1 MTDSEGSNKESLLTR
16 SYFTE
21 GPPSIFME
29 ILKGC
34 FMCCYLICPPTPS
47 SITRKIAFHPPQKG
61 RTYAIYLENGKCVTN
76 ASKLIGKRFHIKPER
91 LTKCHQSDYDE
102 LMRRVECYTLRTL
115 LGNDIIVI
123 KCSPEHQDAEE
134 RLSRMVIIFAQ
145 PNASDLGEYLQPF
158 HLNIPLLAELFETD
172 VYAFDYSGYG
182 YSSGTVSERNIYADI
197 RAVFDFVRMR
207 RPNKKIVLL
216 GYSIGTAA
224 VADLAASKPDGLVGV
239 VMVAPFTSGF
249 RLFGAKPTNTHT
261 SKLDRFTTCD
271 KMGSIN
277 VPVLVCH
284 GSGDEAIPVEHGLE
298 IARRAPRG
306 VPPLIVHGADHMS
319 IFNGKYLQTFR
330 RIRHFMEE
338 ETDYCGDTHQASS
351 NEHDTTTH
359 SNPK

>member
-1 MTDSEGSNKESLLTR
+1 MHPLL
-16 SYFTE
+16 
-21 GPPSIFME
+21 
-29 ILKGC
+29 
-34 FMCCYLICPPTPS
+34 
-47 SITRKIAFHPPQKG
+47 
-61 RTYAIYLENGKCVTN
+61 
-76 ASKLIGKRFHIKPER
+76 GKRFYIKPER

-102 LMRRVECYTLRTL
+102 LMRRVELMSSAFQCFTLRTL

-123 KCSPEHQDAEE
+123 KCSPEHPDTEE
-134 RLSRMVIIFAQ
+134 RLSRMGSGDEVAGLMNLSYCGDPKREPASYWNYPQVIIFAQ

-207 RPNKKIVLL
+207 RPDKKVVLL

-249 RLFGAKPTNTHT
+249 RLFGAKPANAHT

-271 KMGSIN
+271 KMASID

-284 GSGDEAIPVEHGLE
+284 GSGDEAIPMEHGLE
-298 IARRAPRG
+298 IARRARRS
-306 VPPLIVHGADHMS
+306 VPPLIVHGADHMVPIKGVDPLSESAAPYDGWVRRLPVFLNPISSYQRQIDSRPFQSDDLTGWTS
-319 IFNGKYLQTFR
+319 IG
-330 RIRHFMEE
+330 
-338 ETDYCGDTHQASS
+338 A
-351 NEHDTTTH
+351 
-359 SNPK
+359 